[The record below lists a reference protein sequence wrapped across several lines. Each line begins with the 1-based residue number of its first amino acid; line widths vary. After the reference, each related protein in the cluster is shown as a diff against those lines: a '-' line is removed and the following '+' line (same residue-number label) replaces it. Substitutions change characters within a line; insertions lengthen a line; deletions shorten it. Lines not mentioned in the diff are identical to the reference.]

1 MPIIRVDFDGKQVQ
15 ASQVE
20 VVSEAVRSIIS
31 EVTHIED
38 VFVYG
43 NDSQIKIKVAP
54 IEIFV
59 EMSDYKINNLDEL
72 MGQVKGRVVEWKVQN
87 NFTIPIN
94 LTIIP
99 MRWKVEVG
107 I

>member
-1 MPIIRVDFDGKQVQ
+1 MPIIRVDYDSDQATFDQVH
-15 ASQVE
+15 ALSA
-20 VVSEAVRSIIS
+20 AVRDIVS
-31 EVTHIED
+31 EVTGIED

-43 NDSQIKIKVAP
+43 NDSKIKIKVAP

-59 EMSDYKINNLDEL
+59 EMSDHKINNLDEL
-72 MGQVKGRVVEWKVQN
+72 MAKVKARVTEWKTQN
-87 NFTIPIN
+87 GFTVPIN

-99 MRWKVEVG
+99 MHWKVEVG